1 MPKQPGQRPKLL
13 LLMHILYQQ
22 TDEDHRLSVTQ
33 LTEQLAALGIPCER
47 KSIYSDIE
55 TLRELGCNIELRRGP
70 HGGYWVSHRRF
81 ELPELKLLVDAV
93 QASRFI
99 PEKKCRELIRKLEGL
114 ASTHMASQLQR
125 QVYVTGRPRTGGQ
138 QIWNNVDRLH
148 EAISTGKMVTFGYQ
162 KSDGQLSH
170 PTVSPWQMAWDGG
183 YYYLIAYQDQATPS
197 GIRHYRVDRMKSVAC
212 LSEPR
217 RGQKQFASFDL
228 AQYLRSR
235 FQMFG
240 GEEVRVTLRCTN
252 AMQNT
257 MRERFGTGPI
267 FVEEPDGHFHFDT
280 NIVVSPPFFGWVMGF
295 GGQVEILHPQSVR
308 TQMRDA
314 ALACAQAHSSPDPQ

>member
-1 MPKQPGQRPKLL
+1 M
-13 LLMHILYQQ
+13 Y
-22 TDEDHRLSVTQ
+22 
-33 LTEQLAALGIPCER
+33 
-47 KSIYSDIE
+47 
-55 TLRELGCNIELRRGP
+55 
-70 HGGYWVSHRRF
+70 
-81 ELPELKLLVDAV
+81 
-93 QASRFI
+93 
-99 PEKKCRELIRKLEGL
+99 
-114 ASTHMASQLQR
+114 
-125 QVYVTGRPRTGGQ
+125 
-138 QIWNNVDRLH
+138 NVDRLH

-162 KSDGQLSH
+162 KSDGQLTH

-183 YYYLIAYQDQATPS
+183 YYYLIAYQDQTTPS
-197 GIRHYRVDRMKSVAC
+197 GIRHYRVDRMKSVDC

-267 FVEEPDGHFHFDT
+267 FVEEPDDHFHFDT

-314 ALACAQAHSSPDPQ
+314 ALACAQAHSGPDPQ

>member
-99 PEKKCRELIRKLEGL
+99 PEKKCRELIHKLEGL

-125 QVYVTGRPRTGGQ
+125 QVYVTGRPAQAASRFCTTWTACTRPFLPERWSLSGTGNPMDSSPTPPSAPGRWPGTAG
-138 QIWNNVDRLH
+138 ITTSSPT
-148 EAISTGKMVTFGYQ
+148 STT
-162 KSDGQLSH
+162 
-170 PTVSPWQMAWDGG
+170 
-183 YYYLIAYQDQATPS
+183 TPS

-240 GEEVRVTLRCTN
+240 GEEVRVTLRCAN
-252 AMQNT
+252 AMRT
-257 MRERFGTGPI
+257 PVRERFGTGPI
-267 FVEEPDGHFHFDT
+267 FVEEPD
-280 NIVVSPPFFGWVMGF
+280 
-295 GGQVEILHPQSVR
+295 E
-308 TQMRDA
+308 
-314 ALACAQAHSSPDPQ
+314 HSL

>member
-1 MPKQPGQRPKLL
+1 
-13 LLMHILYQQ
+13 
-22 TDEDHRLSVTQ
+22 
-33 LTEQLAALGIPCER
+33 
-47 KSIYSDIE
+47 
-55 TLRELGCNIELRRGP
+55 
-70 HGGYWVSHRRF
+70 
-81 ELPELKLLVDAV
+81 
-93 QASRFI
+93 
-99 PEKKCRELIRKLEGL
+99 
-114 ASTHMASQLQR
+114 
-125 QVYVTGRPRTGGQ
+125 
-138 QIWNNVDRLH
+138 
-148 EAISTGKMVTFGYQ
+148 
-162 KSDGQLSH
+162 
-170 PTVSPWQMAWDGG
+170 
-183 YYYLIAYQDQATPS
+183 
-197 GIRHYRVDRMKSVAC
+197 MKSVAC

-240 GEEVRVTLRCTN
+240 GEEVRVTLRCAN

-308 TQMRDA
+308 TQMRDV

>member
-1 MPKQPGQRPKLL
+1 M
-13 LLMHILYQQ
+13 
-22 TDEDHRLSVTQ
+22 
-33 LTEQLAALGIPCER
+33 
-47 KSIYSDIE
+47 
-55 TLRELGCNIELRRGP
+55 
-70 HGGYWVSHRRF
+70 
-81 ELPELKLLVDAV
+81 DAV

-162 KSDGQLSH
+162 KSDGQLTH

-183 YYYLIAYQDQATPS
+183 YYYLIAYQDQSTPS

-240 GEEVRVTLRCTN
+240 GDEVRVTLRCAN

-280 NIVVSPPFFGWVMGF
+280 SIVVSPPFFGWVMGF

>member
-1 MPKQPGQRPKLL
+1 MPKQPGQHPKLL

-162 KSDGQLSH
+162 KSDGQLTH

-183 YYYLIAYQDQATPS
+183 YYYLIAYQDQPTPS

-240 GEEVRVTLRCTN
+240 GEEVRVTLRCAN

-314 ALACAQAHSSPDPQ
+314 ALACAQAHSRLDPQ